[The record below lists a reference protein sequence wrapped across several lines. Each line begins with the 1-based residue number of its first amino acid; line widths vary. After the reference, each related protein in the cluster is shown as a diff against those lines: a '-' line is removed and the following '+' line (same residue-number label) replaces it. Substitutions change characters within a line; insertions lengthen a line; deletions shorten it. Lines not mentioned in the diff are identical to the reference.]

1 VKPRLPLATKL
12 QLNYIEWQNR
22 NRLKT
27 LTSQVAKH
35 SQPDPALQPVILFN
49 ASSRITGISLNAS
62 FSSLVSWSLR
72 LAGVPVIHFVC
83 QHGMA
88 PCMLGTNRE
97 EYSASPPC
105 QACISQSDR
114 LFSGGEISWFTYQQD
129 PQLSESLSG
138 LDIDALVAYEYALH
152 SPLNKPISQPI
163 PLGSL
168 ATPSVRWALRR
179 HSLPDD
185 EKTRYLLR
193 SYMLSAASIASQFF
207 KLTEQTNPS
216 CVILFNGSIYPE
228 ATVSWIARRLGIRV
242 VTHEVGFQAQ
252 STFFT
257 DGEATAYP
265 IDIPG
270 AFELNEEQ
278 NKRLDTYLEKRFQG
292 QFTMA
297 GIQFWPE
304 MNTLD
309 EQFLATAAGYRQ
321 IVPIFTNVAYDTSQ
335 VHASVVFP
343 SMFSWLDLLA
353 EIIREHPDTLFIIR
367 AHPDEMR
374 EGTAKL
380 ANESVQDWVEH
391 NRITELQNVVFISPT
406 EYISSYDLIKH
417 SKFVIVYNSSIGLE
431 ATLLGKVVVCG
442 GKARYTQYPI
452 VHFPPTPEAYREQIN
467 SLLSAENIDLPPE
480 FLRNARRFLYY
491 QLYRT
496 SLPLNEYIEPIPR
509 QGFVKF
515 KSFSWDRLIP
525 DNSRTLKI
533 IYEGIMN
540 NSSFLL
546 PDEQE

>member
-1 VKPRLPLATKL
+1 M
-12 QLNYIEWQNR
+12 
-22 NRLKT
+22 
-27 LTSQVAKH
+27 TSQVAKH
-35 SQPDPALQPVILFN
+35 SQPDPALQPVIIFN

-62 FSSLVSWSLR
+62 FTSLVSWSLR

-83 QHGMA
+83 QKGMA

-97 EYSASPPC
+97 EYSTPPPC
-105 QACISQSDR
+105 QVCLSQSNR
-114 LFSGGEISWFTYQQD
+114 LYSGCEVSWFTYQQNQ
-129 PQLSESLSG
+129 QLLESLSG
-138 LDIDALVAYEYALH
+138 LDIDALATFEYSLP
-152 SPLNKPISQPI
+152 SPLNKMISQPI

-168 ATPSVRWALRR
+168 TTPSVRWALRR
-179 HSLPDD
+179 HSLADD

-207 KLTEQTNPS
+207 RLIEKINPS

-228 ATVSWIARRLGIRV
+228 ATVSWVARQLGIRV
-242 VTHEVGFQAQ
+242 ITHEVGFQAL

-265 IDIPG
+265 IDIPEN
-270 AFELNEEQ
+270 FELNEQQ
-278 NKRLDTYLEKRFQG
+278 NQRLDTYLEKRFQG

-309 EQFLATAAGYRQ
+309 TQFLESAAGYRQ

-353 EIIREHPDTLFIIR
+353 EIIRKNPDTLFIIR

-496 SLPLNEYIEPIPR
+496 SLPLDEYIEPIPR

-515 KSFSWDRLIP
+515 KSFAWDRLIP
-525 DNSRTLKI
+525 ENSRTLRI
-533 IYEGIMN
+533 IINEGIL
-540 NSSFLL
+540 NSRPFLL
-546 PDEQE
+546 PEEQEYSYE